1 MIAKDE
7 YVEKLKNSMW
17 DNNVKVITGVRRC
30 GKSILLFDLFCD
42 YLLKSLKINKDHIIK
57 IKLDERRKTYL
68 NPDVLDEYVRSL
80 N

>member
-1 MIAKDE
+1 MIARDE

-30 GKSILLFDLFCD
+30 GKSILLLDLFCD
-42 YLLKSLKINKDHIIK
+42 YLLNSLKINKDHIIK